1 MKKHILAISVAMALA
16 GCETTNLARKPSDP
30 LPSPTAP
37 VTKPQEVAAQGMVEA
52 PMTIKIPPWYIKPP
66 ASSEEFIWVTGTA
79 VSSSLS
85 MSRSKAMLDAQAM
98 LADKLNGLIDGVVRQ
113 SKKDNNGQLSQEYTS
128 SVLRKK
134 LIETSL
140 TGHQLEDSTIQPEN
154 RGYRTFVLVRY
165 PIGDANKLLK
175 ERLGRGLDTQ
185 SDSAIDRELNRAVPQ
200 AAPSVPPAQTTPT
213 EPVQGVVLQPASTA
227 RLLNV
232 DNEEYKARRAE
243 VLRSPNAVVGN
254 VTIR

>member
-1 MKKHILAISVAMALA
+1 MKKQVLAVSIAAMLA
-16 GCETTNLARKPSDP
+16 GCQTTSLTRKPTDP
-30 LPSPTAP
+30 LPSPTPP
-37 VTKPQEVAAQGMVEA
+37 VTKAQEVAAQGMVEA
-52 PMTIKIPPWYIKPP
+52 PMTIKIPPWYIKAP
-66 ASSEEFIWVTGTA
+66 AATEEFIWVTGTA
-79 VSSSLS
+79 VSNHLS
-85 MSRSKAMLDAQAM
+85 MSRTKAMLDAQAQ

-113 SKKDNNGQLSQEYTS
+113 SIKDNNGQVNQEYTS
-128 SVLRKK
+128 SVIRKK

-140 TGHQLEDSTIQPEN
+140 TGHMLEDSTIQPEN

-175 ERLGRGLDTQ
+175 EKLGSGFDIR
-185 SDSAIDRELNRAVPQ
+185 SDQDIDREINKIMPQGTPSAPAQ
-200 AAPSVPPAQTTPT
+200 AAPTPGAVNLVP
-213 EPVQGVVLQPASTA
+213 GNNA

-254 VTIR
+254 ITVR

>member
-1 MKKHILAISVAMALA
+1 MKKQVLAISVLALLA
-16 GCETTNLARKPSDP
+16 GCETTGVARKPSDP
-30 LPSPTAP
+30 LPSPTPA
-37 VTKPQEVAAQGMVEA
+37 VTKAQEVAAQGMVEA
-52 PMTIKIPPWYIKPP
+52 PMTIRIPPWYIKPP

-98 LADKLNGLIDGVVRQ
+98 LADKLNGMIDGVIRQ
-113 SKKDNNGQLSQEYTS
+113 SKKDNNGQLNQEYTS
-128 SVLRKK
+128 AVLRKK

-175 ERLGRGLDTQ
+175 EKLGRGLDTQ
-185 SDSAIDRELNRAVPQ
+185 NDSAIDRELDRVVPQ
-200 AAPSVPPAQTTPT
+200 TSVTPIPSEGSQPVTGMTLKPAN
-213 EPVQGVVLQPASTA
+213 EVQ
-227 RLLNV
+227 LLDV
-232 DNEEYKARRAE
+232 ENEEYKRRRAE
-243 VLRSPNAVVGN
+243 ALRQPGAVVGQ
-254 VTIR
+254 TIIR